1 MADKKV
7 IEKKLSELFDIVP
20 ETEGLIV
27 SDLEGK
33 VIIGQ
38 TITDMNH
45 SAIAKTCVD
54 FIKHSGNL
62 GNHIGKGAFKA
73 ATIDLESGY
82 AVIVKSDTILLI
94 ALAGLDG
101 KASLS
106 LLKRNLISI
115 SKI

>member
-1 MADKKV
+1 MDKKEL
-7 IEKKLSELFDIVP
+7 EKKLAELMDIVP
-20 ETEGLIV
+20 ECEGLIAA
-27 SDLEGK
+27 DMNGK

-45 SAIAKTCVD
+45 GTIAKACSTIVRD
-54 FIKHSGNL
+54 SNNL
-62 GNHIGKGAFKA
+62 GKDIGKGNLKTT
-73 ATIDLESGY
+73 TIELEKGF
-82 AVIVKSDTILLI
+82 AVLVGSDQTVLI

-115 SKI
+115 LNS

>member
-1 MADKKV
+1 MVDKKA
-7 IEKKLSELFDIVP
+7 IEKKLAELFDIVP

-27 SDLEGK
+27 SDLEGN

-45 SAIAKTCVD
+45 SAIAKTCVAI
-54 FIKHSGNL
+54 IKYSSTMGDN
-62 GNHIGKGAFKA
+62 IGKGVFQA

-82 AVIVKSDTILLI
+82 AVVVKSDAILLI

>member
-1 MADKKV
+1 MVDKKV
-7 IEKKLSELFDIVP
+7 IEKKLAELFDIVP

-27 SDLEGK
+27 SDLDGK

-45 SAIAKTCVD
+45 SAIAKTCVAI
-54 FIKHSGNL
+54 IKYSSTMGDN
-62 GNHIGKGAFKA
+62 ISKGGFQA
-73 ATIDLESGY
+73 ATVDLENGY
-82 AVIVKSDTILLI
+82 AVIVKSDAILLI
-94 ALAGLDG
+94 ALSGLDG